1 MNPSNHWRRQA
12 RSAEEVASLVPSG
25 ARVFV
30 HGAAATP
37 TPLLDALSARNDLD
51 DVTLY
56 HLHLAGPCA
65 FVDRPTPGVTSHS
78 LFTGAALRRPVEEGR
93 AEFIPVFLSDIPAL
107 FASGSIRSTSRCC
120 SSRRLMR
127 TATARSERRSTAPRR
142 PRTRRGSSWPKSTT
156 ACRGRTATASCPSI
170 V

>member
-1 MNPSNHWRRQA
+1 MKPSEHWRRRA
-12 RSAEEVASLVPSG
+12 RSAEEAVSLVASG

-65 FVDRPTPGVTSHS
+65 FIDRPTPGVVSHS
-78 LFTGAALRRPVEEGR
+78 LFTGPALRGPVEEGR
-93 AEFIPVFLSDIPAL
+93 AHPDVRDDRHWTL
-107 FASGSIRSTSRCC
+107 
-120 SSRRLMR
+120 
-127 TATARSERRSTAPRR
+127 
-142 PRTRRGSSWPKSTT
+142 
-156 ACRGRTATASCPSI
+156 
-170 V
+170 